1 MHISASSQ
9 AEGRSKERG
18 RPQKVSSSLSGPEGR
33 GGAAVETVCCAFS
46 RPQPDGGVRSPK
58 RMLHGLARQIHQVAC
73 GASQQAAELDPLLQ
87 GVSPALRTI
96 LWEFPVTSTPGTWP
110 RAVD

>member
-58 RMLHGLARQIHQVAC
+58 RMLHGLARQIPPGRMWSISTGCRAGPPPTGREPCPQNH
-73 GASQQAAELDPLLQ
+73 PL
-87 GVSPALRTI
+87 GVSCD
-96 LWEFPVTSTPGTWP
+96 EYPGDM
-110 RAVD
+110 AQSG